1 MYVEKYNNSI
11 RILSDIF
18 GVILNDCKVPNIID
32 TIIRERY
39 SASQVEA
46 IVNNYLSDTTNEE
59 YLKEFNDMQEWRK
72 EAKSIAKKVND
83 FIQENDLIN
92 KPDGVYEIKD
102 EGNL

>member
-1 MYVEKYNNSI
+1 MYIEKYNNSSSI
-11 RILSDIF
+11 RILSDTF
-18 GVILNDCKVPNIID
+18 GIILNDCRVPNIID

-46 IVNNYLSDTTNEE
+46 IVNNYLSDTTNKE

-102 EGNL
+102 